1 MQAIKL
7 MIFGVVVLLL
17 AGVGVASLL
26 LRGAFSTDMGD
37 QPSLKP
43 QERPLEPPVGSV
55 PQRNWER
62 AISREEAGKAL
73 RNPVRPTLTSLE
85 NGKRLY
91 GIYCELCHGENGKG
105 GGPVAAK
112 FVPPPDITT
121 SFFRQR
127 PDGFIYGSIRNGGP
141 LMPAQG
147 EALSVKDRWDIV
159 NYLRN
164 LQEGGAG

>member
-1 MQAIKL
+1 M
-7 MIFGVVVLLL
+7 
-17 AGVGVASLL
+17 S
-26 LRGAFSTDMGD
+26 
-37 QPSLKP
+37 
-43 QERPLEPPVGSV
+43 
-55 PQRNWER
+55 
-62 AISREEAGKAL
+62 
-73 RNPVRPTLTSLE
+73 
-85 NGKRLY
+85 
-91 GIYCELCHGENGKG
+91 
-105 GGPVAAK
+105 AK

-127 PDGFIYGSIRNGGP
+127 PDGFIYGTIRNGGP